1 MSAVEL
7 VIWSLAAGAIGMVL
21 LFNLAELAI
30 TRSVAALQST
40 AYLALA
46 LLFVLLLSGL
56 ASLWTGL
63 SPRGLRIAQVLI
75 GPACNALGH
84 HWIRGWLSASQRDG
98 IMETLLRAAAAGS
111 VVAGLLCL
119 ALPKPQQ
126 LPAAAAICLLNSA
139 LLLWMTVRAFTLGD
153 RLAAGMA
160 VACAIVLP
168 AVAGLYA
175 LALGVQEAAQ
185 LAVQA
190 LIALCA
196 VFWTAVVGVMVW
208 LRSHPHV
215 LTRQEEASGRHRD
228 PVTRLYSGIA
238 LVQKLIKAQRR
249 RRRTRRDGAVIAVMV
264 FDVDRIAVQVGAS
277 GVHEMFIAIGNRIQ
291 RQVGVVNPVGRYWDR
306 CFVSLVETIHSPA
319 WLRTLGLRVAA
330 TLRRPIEVRGRDG
343 MPVEIRPDVGVGVV
357 HLAPG
362 HAPVE
367 DILHDAQRI
376 AEAARAMRSRAAT
389 LDPLTEEVV
398 PVEEANLGPR
408 RHGHANLVPHAVP
421 ALERASTA

>member
-1 MSAVEL
+1 MSALEL
-7 VIWSLAAGAIGMVL
+7 VVWSLAVGAVGMVL
-21 LFNLAELAI
+21 LFNLAELVI
-30 TRSVAALQST
+30 TRSAASLQSS
-40 AYLALA
+40 AYVVLS
-46 LLFVLLLSGL
+46 LLFIGLLSGL
-56 ASLWTGL
+56 AAVWTDW
-63 SPRGLRIAQVLI
+63 PTETLRAAQVLI
-75 GPACNALGH
+75 GPLCNALGH

-98 IMETLLRAAAAGS
+98 LMERVLRGAAIGS

-119 ALPKPQQ
+119 TLPVPQQ
-126 LPAAAAICLLNSA
+126 LPAAAAICLLNTA
-139 LLLWMTVRAFTLGD
+139 LLFWLSVRAFLLGD
-153 RLAAGMA
+153 RLAVGMA
-160 VACAIVLP
+160 VASALLLP

-175 LALGVQEAAQ
+175 VALG
-185 LAVQA
+185 LGTSIAVQA
-190 LIALCA
+190 GTAACA
-196 VFWTAVVGVMVW
+196 VLWNAVQGVMVW

-215 LTRQEEASGRHRD
+215 LSRGEEVSAQQRD

-264 FDVDRIAVQVGAS
+264 FDVDRIAAQVGTS

-330 TLRRPIEVRGRDG
+330 SVRRPLEVRGRDG
-343 MPVEIRPDVGVGVV
+343 EQVEIQPDIGVGVV

-362 HAPVE
+362 NTPVE

-376 AEAARAMRSRAAT
+376 AEGARDMRSRAAT
-389 LDPLTEEVV
+389 LDRLTDEVV
-398 PVEEANLGPR
+398 PVELANLGPR

-421 ALERASTA
+421 AVERAA